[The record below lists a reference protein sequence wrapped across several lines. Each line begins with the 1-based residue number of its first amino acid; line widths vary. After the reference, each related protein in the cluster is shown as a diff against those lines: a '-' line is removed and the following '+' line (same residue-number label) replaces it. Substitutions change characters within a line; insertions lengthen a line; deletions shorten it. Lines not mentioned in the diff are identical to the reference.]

1 MSRSFEEKSVWIQLV
16 CMVATLGVYFVL
28 AGRLLAS
35 GVREMPAFAAL
46 FMASVVLMVVL
57 MGVAYGVTAIV
68 SRGVEARDERDVLF
82 AMRSEY
88 GSSWLIAAGVFG
100 AIVCMAMGV
109 ENVWTAN
116 LLLLSLALSEILGFV
131 LQLVYY
137 RSGV

>member
-16 CMVATLGVYFVL
+16 CMLVSLGVYFVL

-46 FMASVVLMVVL
+46 FMVSVVLMVCF
-57 MGVAYGVTAIV
+57 MGVAYGLTALM
-68 SRGVEARDERDVLF
+68 SCVETRDERDQVI

-88 GSSWLIAAGVFG
+88 RSSWLVAVGVFG
-100 AIVCMAMGV
+100 AVVCMTMGV

-116 LLLLSLALSEILGFV
+116 LLLMSLALSEILGYV
-131 LQLVYY
+131 LQLVDY
-137 RSGV
+137 RKGV